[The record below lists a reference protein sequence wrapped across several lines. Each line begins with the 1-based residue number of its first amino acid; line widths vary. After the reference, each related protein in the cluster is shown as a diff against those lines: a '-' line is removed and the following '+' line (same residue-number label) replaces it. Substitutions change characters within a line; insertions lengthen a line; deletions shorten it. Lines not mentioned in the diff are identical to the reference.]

1 MKKAADFI
9 EQIFSNIS
17 IDEHND
23 VISLFNSW
31 EEIAGSN
38 IASHSTI
45 HDLDGTS
52 LIVHVD
58 HPGWVQ
64 MIDLKKRMLLRVLN
78 QKYPELN
85 IERIVTYVAS

>member
-9 EQIFSNIS
+9 EQIFSSIS
-17 IDEHND
+17 INEHNE

-38 IASHSTI
+38 IASHSI
-45 HDLDGTS
+45 IYDLDGSS
-52 LIVHVD
+52 LIIHVD

-85 IERIVTYVAS
+85 IERIVTYVV